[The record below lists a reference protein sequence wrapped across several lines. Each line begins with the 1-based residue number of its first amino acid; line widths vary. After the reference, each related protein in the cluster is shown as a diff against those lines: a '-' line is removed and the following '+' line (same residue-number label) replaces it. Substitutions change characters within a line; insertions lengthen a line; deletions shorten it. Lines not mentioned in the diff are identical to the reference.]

1 MRTQRDP
8 NSRQS
13 DPADHEWDRLKRL
26 VESSATSRR
35 IGDDSIT
42 WEKATDPLDPPLLR
56 IGRVAAMFHDEGYRI
71 LFRRQVSKPKAPNS
85 VQMFPDPSPIAEKW
99 WWLEPDVEDDF
110 LWVVSETIGDYG
122 DPSQK
127 RAIGKLPSKELA
139 GRIVGELTRCYNEYE
154 KAVRLRGQT

>member
-26 VESSATSRR
+26 VESSTTSRR

-110 LWVVSETIGDYG
+110 LWVVSETTAQGTILRSWPVMFRPEPTRLDGIRRS
-122 DPSQK
+122 SQCF
-127 RAIGKLPSKELA
+127 STLA
-139 GRIVGELTRCYNEYE
+139 TNQRKCPLT
-154 KAVRLRGQT
+154 